1 MLPLDSTNSFQI
13 VEILLDST
21 NSFQI
26 VEILIC
32 GGEPENAYNKLK
44 SSNFIDTVNNFGI
57 IVITY
62 RNPRWLMDK
71 MTRMMAM
78 PDMLIL
84 PNREMNIAYAERKKY
99 TQCTCTMNENSEGH
113 AA

>member
-13 VEILLDST
+13 VEILK
-21 NSFQI
+21 
-26 VEILIC
+26 C
-32 GGEPENAYNKLK
+32 GGEPKNAYNKLK
-44 SSNFIDTVNNFGI
+44 SSNFIDTVNNCDI

-62 RNPRWLMDK
+62 RNPRWSMEK
-71 MTRMMAM
+71 MPRTMAI

-99 TQCTCTMNENSEGH
+99 TQCTCTMNENSEGK

>member
-1 MLPLDSTNSFQI
+1 MLPLDF
-13 VEILLDST
+13 T

-44 SSNFIDTVNNFGI
+44 SSNFKDTVNNYDI

-62 RNPRWLMDK
+62 RNPRWSMEK
-71 MTRMMAM
+71 MPRPMAM

-84 PNREMNIAYAERKKY
+84 PNKEMNIAYTRRKQY
-99 TQCTCTMNENSEGH
+99 TQCTCTMNENSEG
-113 AA
+113 